1 MSSTVDGAFA
11 NAIINAKPDASLYS
25 LDADER
31 DFFQQLTGI
40 QDEEALRE
48 HIIAVQAKAYDIY
61 GYPCIRNFT
70 FIKLKIARLPGYK
83 HALKLLQDRRDSI
96 LLDIGCCFGN
106 DARKAVVDGW
116 PVQNVIAS
124 DLQQGF
130 WNCGHEL
137 FKSTPE
143 TFPAAF
149 IPGDVFDPVMLT
161 LPTENA
167 LQPSVE
173 APLPPL
179 NTLTSL
185 TPLTH
190 RISAIHASAFFHLFP
205 EARQLE
211 LAHRL
216 ARLLRPEKG
225 SIIFGQ
231 HGSRPEKGFRV
242 EAGRVVNGR
251 TVYMFCHSPDSW
263 REMWT
268 QEVFGPDNSMGV
280 EVEVDAEL
288 VERKRPD
295 LIGHTT
301 ATEQDK
307 FWVMNWAVRV
317 VQSVQI

>member
-1 MSSTVDGAFA
+1 MSSDGTVFA
-11 NAIINAKPDASLYS
+11 NPVLNAKLDATLYS
-25 LDADER
+25 LDAEER
-31 DFFQQLTGI
+31 DFFQQLTDI
-40 QDEEALRE
+40 QDEETLRE
-48 HIIAVQAKAYDIY
+48 HIIAVQTKAYEIY
-61 GYPCIRNFT
+61 GYPCIRRFA
-70 FIKLKIARLPGYK
+70 FLRLKIASLPAYK
-83 HALKLLQDRRDSI
+83 HALKLLQDRKDPI

-143 TFPAAF
+143 TFPAVF
-149 IPGDVFDPVMLT
+149 IPGDVFDPAMLT
-161 LPTENA
+161 LPTPEA
-167 LQPSVE
+167 AQPSLD

-190 RISAIHASAFFHLFP
+190 RVSAIHASSFFHLFS

-216 ARLLRPEKG
+216 AALLRPEKG

-242 EAGRVVNGR
+242 ETGRVVNGR
-251 TVYMFCHSPDSW
+251 TVHMFCHSPESW

-268 QEVFGPDNSMGV
+268 QEVFGPDSGKGV
-280 EVEVDAEL
+280 KVEVDAEL
-288 VERKRPD
+288 LERQRPD
-295 LIGHTT
+295 LIGQMTT
-301 ATEQDK
+301 GTEQNK
-307 FWVMNWAVRV
+307 FWVMSWAVRV
-317 VQSVQI
+317 V

>member
-1 MSSTVDGAFA
+1 MSSNDAAFA
-11 NAIINAKPDASLYS
+11 NPALNPKLDTSLYS
-25 LDADER
+25 LDAEER
-31 DFFQQLTGI
+31 DFFQHLTGI
-40 QDEEALRE
+40 KDEEALRE
-48 HIIAVQAKAYDIY
+48 HILAVQAKAYEIY
-61 GYPCIRNFT
+61 GYPCIRHFA
-70 FIKLKIARLPGYK
+70 FIKLKVARLPAYK
-83 HALKLLQDRRDSI
+83 HALKLLQDRKDPI

-116 PVQNVIAS
+116 AVQNVVAS

-161 LPTENA
+161 LPTPEA
-167 LQPSVE
+167 PQPSLD

-185 TPLTH
+185 TPLTQ
-190 RISAIHASAFFHLFP
+190 RVSAIHASSFFHLFQ
-205 EARQLE
+205 EDRQLE

-216 ARLLRPEKG
+216 AALLRPEKG
-225 SIIFGQ
+225 SVIFGQ
-231 HGSRPEKGFRV
+231 HGSRPEKGLRTEV
-242 EAGRVVNGR
+242 GRVVNGKM
-251 TVYMFCHSPDSW
+251 VHMFCHSPDSW

-268 QEVFGPDNSMGV
+268 QEVFGPDSGKGIK
-280 EVEVDAEL
+280 VEVDAEL

-295 LIGHTT
+295 LIGRTT

-317 VQSVQI
+317 VRAE